1 MIKKFLDYLT
11 TGYKDG
17 HVTKKDLETAL
28 RGFEPARKEYRTAA
42 QPPDANSQILVAL
55 SLLMADWF
63 PVSFSVEG
71 NMGSPELQ

>member
-42 QPPDANSQILVAL
+42 RRQLANFGCFESSDGRLVP
-55 SLLMADWF
+55 S
-63 PVSFSVEG
+63 
-71 NMGSPELQ
+71 ELFC